1 VSSELRAIG
10 EALDPVFALPFE
22 PALEDGAFE
31 ALALRIFAFQ
41 FAHNRPYAAWCARR
55 SRTPATVR
63 HWQEIPAVPT
73 AAFKEVALV
82 AGPVARAEAVFRT
95 SGTTAGHE
103 RRGAHLLL
111 DLSLYHRSLLAG
123 FRAMLLPDRARPV
136 MLSLVPPASQWPESS
151 LAHMIDTVMAAEGAP
166 GSRACAGVRN
176 GLDQPGLARALRAAE
191 QDARP
196 VCLLGTSFAYVHWLD
211 ALDAAD
217 ERFRLPP
224 GSRLMDTGGFKGQSR
239 AVDEDEM
246 RARYR
251 DRLGIEPAFAI
262 NEYGM
267 TEMCSQF
274 YDTTLRETVLGG
286 AAGPRRKRVPPW
298 VRTRVVH
305 PDTLEPVATGVPG
318 LLQHFDLA
326 NAGSVMAIQ
335 TEDLGVR
342 AGDGFRVLGRAVG
355 AAPRG
360 CSIAMDELLSA
371 ARGSPP

>member
-1 VSSELRAIG
+1 
-10 EALDPVFALPFE
+10 
-22 PALEDGAFE
+22 
-31 ALALRIFAFQ
+31 
-41 FAHNRPYAAWCARR
+41 
-55 SRTPATVR
+55 
-63 HWQEIPAVPT
+63 
-73 AAFKEVALV
+73 
-82 AGPVARAEAVFRT
+82 
-95 SGTTAGHE
+95 
-103 RRGAHLLL
+103 
-111 DLSLYHRSLLAG
+111 
-123 FRAMLLPDRARPV
+123 
-136 MLSLVPPASQWPESS
+136 
-151 LAHMIDTVMAAEGAP
+151 
-166 GSRACAGVRN
+166 
-176 GLDQPGLARALRAAE
+176 
-191 QDARP
+191 

-217 ERFRLPP
+217 ERFLLPP
-224 GSRLMDTGGFKGQSR
+224 GSRLMDTGGFKGRSR
-239 AVDEDEM
+239 ALDEDEM

-274 YDTTLRETVLGG
+274 YDTTLRETVLSG
-286 AAGPRRKRVPPW
+286 AAGPRRKRMPPW

-305 PDTLEPVATGVPG
+305 PDTLEPVVAGVPG

-335 TEDLGVR
+335 TEDLGVL
-342 AGDGFRVLGRAVG
+342 AGDGFRVLGRAAG